1 MAETVKTVGEP
12 FKLKSSAGNDYYMF
26 EITFESGKKGKF
38 SSIDEKQTKFVP
50 GQTYEVTE
58 EEVTS
63 KAGFKYIK
71 FNKATNSSHG
81 KASKP
86 FQSHY
91 DKPDVVESISKT
103 VSHQMAVKLLS
114 KLDLDIQSHLKFKES
129 RKKYASLIYN
139 YFFKDHSNE
148 NSDAVNSNCNLKR
161 RSSLDIAIESMSL
174 PFETP
179 HLSTFDSVLNYAD
192 EIYKDIA

>member
-1 MAETVKTVGEP
+1 MAETVKTIGEP

-58 EEVTS
+58 EEITS

-71 FNKATNSSHG
+71 FNKATNSSYG

-86 FQSHY
+86 FLLPQDDADYYARLMKSFNIPEFVKGEITMSASRISQKARN
-91 DKPDVVESISKT
+91 DNGIDVR
-103 VSHQMAVKLLS
+103 
-114 KLDLDIQSHLKFKES
+114 F
-129 RKKYASLIYN
+129 R
-139 YFFKDHSNE
+139 
-148 NSDAVNSNCNLKR
+148 
-161 RSSLDIAIESMSL
+161 
-174 PFETP
+174 
-179 HLSTFDSVLNYAD
+179 
-192 EIYKDIA
+192 